1 MARVTMED
9 IARAAGVS
17 LATVSRVIH
26 SPHLVSSKTRSQ
38 VRRAINE
45 HKYIYH
51 APAGDLSR
59 KRSRIIGLLV
69 PTTRSP
75 VFARTVL
82 AVQEK
87 CHDMGYGVMLGNT
100 QYDADIERR
109 LLTQFQE
116 RRVAGV
122 ILTGFSLGRKQVLE
136 ELSESGIPTVVI
148 WERLDDPNL
157 GYVGFDNYKA
167 AYNATE
173 YLVYLGHSSIGLI
186 VGPYSKVGR
195 AKKRLDGYRDALIRH
210 GIEYEKGLVAEMEP
224 TLANGELA
232 MKRILGTGRQ
242 VTAVFAAS
250 DVLAIGAMKAAKAHG
265 LSIPRDLS
273 IMGFDDIDFAAYT
286 DPPLTTVR
294 VATYE
299 IGALAVGSLL
309 EMIKGE
315 AGTAPQY
322 CLDTYL
328 VERESCTR
336 PRDEEEWLETVESLR
351 DDKKRRRER
360 R

>member
-1 MARVTMED
+1 M
-9 IARAAGVS
+9 
-17 LATVSRVIH
+17 ATVSRVIH
-26 SPHLVSSKTRSQ
+26 SPHLVSSKTCNQ

-87 CHDMGYGVMLGNT
+87 CHDLGYGVMLGNT
-100 QYDADIERR
+100 QYEGETERR
-109 LLTQFQE
+109 LITQFQE

-122 ILTGFSLGRKQVLE
+122 ILTGFSLGQKQEVE
-136 ELSESGIPTVVI
+136 ELRESGIPTVVI

-167 AYNATE
+167 AYSATE
-173 YLVYLGHSSIGLI
+173 YLIYLGHSKIGLI
-186 VGPYSKVGR
+186 AGPFSKVGR
-195 AKKRLDGYRDALIRH
+195 VKKRLEGYRDALERH
-210 GIEYEKGLVAEMEP
+210 GIEYVEELVVEMEP
-224 TLANGELA
+224 TLANGEIA
-232 MKRILGTGRQ
+232 MNRILAGGPQ

-250 DVLAIGAMKAAKAHG
+250 DVLAIGAMKSAKAYG
-265 LSIPRDLS
+265 LTIPGDLS

-286 DPPLTTVR
+286 DPPLTTIR

-299 IGALAVGSLL
+299 IGSLAVDCLL
-309 EMIKGE
+309 EMVDCK
-315 AGTAPQY
+315 AATPPQY
-322 CLDTYL
+322 CLETYL
-328 VERESCTR
+328 VERESCAI
-336 PRDEEEWLETVESLR
+336 PSAEEKCRTVPALGG
-351 DDKKRRRER
+351 D
-360 R
+360 